1 MLSEID
7 LKDWIEQ
14 PSKPLYDVPKETP
27 IKTHIGLLWFK
38 HIDGAY
44 SLCYDVDGHPVHMQ
58 AWATV
63 NPLKKRSS
71 K

>member
-7 LKDWIEQ
+7 IKDWIEQ

-27 IKTHIGLLWFK
+27 IKTHIGLLWFNGLEGD
-38 HIDGAY
+38 HG
-44 SLCYDVDGHPVHMQ
+44 LCYDKEGKNIHLK

-63 NPLKKRSS
+63 NPFKRRS

>member
-14 PSKPLYDVPKETP
+14 PSIPLYDVPKETP
-27 IKTHIGLLWFK
+27 IKTHIGLLWFD
-38 HIDGAY
+38 HIEAGNAV
-44 SLCYDVDGHPVHMQ
+44 CYNKEGLNIHMK

-63 NPLKKRSS
+63 NPLQKRSKS
-71 K
+71 

>member
-7 LKDWIEQ
+7 LKDWDEQ

-27 IKTHIGLLWFK
+27 IKTHIGLLWFSGIESG
-38 HIDGAY
+38 HAV
-44 SLCYDVDGHPVHMQ
+44 CYNKEGLNIHMK
-58 AWATV
+58 AWSTV
-63 NPLKKRSS
+63 NPLKRKST

>member
-27 IKTHIGLLWFK
+27 INTHAGMMWFS

-44 SLCYDVDGHPVHMQ
+44 SLCYDVNGKPVHMQ

-63 NPLKKRSS
+63 KPFTKR
-71 K
+71 KQV

>member
-7 LKDWIEQ
+7 IKDWIEQ
-14 PSKPLYDVPKETP
+14 PSIPLYDVPKETP
-27 IKTHIGLLWFK
+27 VKTINGLLWFK
-38 HIDGAY
+38 HIDGMY
-44 SLCYDVDGHPVHMQ
+44 SLCYDANGKPVHLA

-63 NPLKKRSS
+63 NPFKKRGN

>member
-14 PSKPLYDVPKETP
+14 PSVPLYDVPKETP

-38 HIDGAY
+38 HLDGMS
-44 SLCYDVDGHPVHMQ
+44 SLCYDAEGKTVHL
-58 AWATV
+58 AGWATV
-63 NPLKKRSS
+63 NPFKR